1 MRRCLNTVRY
11 SAENNYGLNPDR
23 LVVGTRAAPCPS
35 PAPLLTARLAEASVG
50 RQTPRTKPL
59 IQGRSH
65 AGWESKPYT
74 MLRLVLRE
82 APPVIGELRVGVWG
96 KEAKFKPQQQAPTP

>member
-1 MRRCLNTVRY
+1 M
-11 SAENNYGLNPDR
+11 
-23 LVVGTRAAPCPS
+23 
-35 PAPLLTARLAEASVG
+35 G

-74 MLRLVLRE
+74 MQRVVLRE
-82 APPVIGELRVGVWG
+82 AQPVIGELRVGVWG